1 MRFSLPRLKMP
12 RVPGLGVLAWIFA
25 AQRLGDGFA

>member
-25 AQRLGDGFA
+25 ALKGWCG

>member
-12 RVPGLGVLAWIFA
+12 RVPGLGVGVDLRGA
-25 AQRLGDGFA
+25 RLGDGFA